1 MMSRWLRFSIIFGSA
16 FGALAL
22 IGLTISLSEPRFFDR
37 YFPALLVING
47 AVALVL
53 LVIVAAM
60 VFRLWRRYRAR
71 QYGSRMAAKMALVT
85 ALIAVIPTAAV
96 YGISAA
102 FLSRSYD
109 ASANAR
115 VEAALD
121 AGVSVTQEALA
132 RQQKATQELSESFAR
147 SLEGT
152 PNSQMLRALMKLLE
166 DQPGTEALVMTG
178 NGAAVAA
185 AGSKINVLVPDLPS
199 LMQLKTAQTAG
210 IYSTVDGDPLQVS
223 KDGGGTSSSN
233 LRVRVIVPIPSLHAA
248 APMQGLL
255 PSEDSQPLYLQ
266 LTQPVEETVAQHAA
280 KLVDGYLEY
289 QRIAYSRSSMLKLY
303 VLTLTL
309 ALLLALFSSIVA
321 SLSFAKRT
329 IAPVLQLEK
338 GTKRVATG
346 DFMPIKE
353 FRGSNE
359 INVLTRS
366 FNAMIKD
373 VSETRR
379 SLESQRFQAE
389 QAQAF
394 LERVLSNI
402 SSGVV
407 VIDRWFTVVSA
418 NEAAQRIMG
427 EMPTAVGS
435 SLRTTLPELA
445 AALEER
451 LHQASET
458 AANSP
463 LEFELHKGEESVPL
477 YIRSTPMALGA
488 QTGFVLVFDDV
499 TQMIKAQKAT
509 AWGEVARRLAHEIKN
524 PLTPIRLAAER
535 LEWKLSGKL
544 TDEKDLAML
553 HKTIA
558 TIVTQV
564 DALKMMVNDFR
575 EYAKLPEAQLRPMSL
590 NAFLVEETGLYRDA
604 GQKVELSLSDDIPPI
619 DADPRQLRQVLHNL
633 VSNSVE
639 AGVEGKPV
647 VVSIRTEPL
656 HSKYHA
662 EETSAVKLT
671 VEDNGSGFSDK
682 ILRSAFEPYI
692 TTKPTGS
699 GLGLPMVK
707 KILDEHG
714 AEITL
719 SNAADPATGAVTG
732 ARVEIVF
739 KASRAR
745 RAGTPEQLTD

>member
-53 LVIVAAM
+53 LVIVSAM
-60 VFRLWRRYRAR
+60 IFRLWRRYRAR
-71 QYGSRMAAKMALVT
+71 QYGSRMSSKMALVT

-121 AGVSVTQEALA
+121 AGVSVTQEALQ
-132 RQQKATQELSESFAR
+132 RQQKATQALSESFAQ

-210 IYSTVDGDPLQVS
+210 IYSTVDGDPLQIG
-223 KDGGGTSSSN
+223 KDGGGSGSSN
-233 LRVRVIVPIPSLHAA
+233 LRVRVIVPIPSLRAS
-248 APMQGLL
+248 APTRGLL
-255 PSEDSQPLYLQ
+255 PSENSQPLYLQ
-266 LTQPVEETVAQHAA
+266 VTQPVEETVAQHAA

-329 IAPVLQLEK
+329 IAPVQQLEK

-379 SLESQRFQAE
+379 SLERQRFQAE
-389 QAQAF
+389 QAQVF

-402 SSGVV
+402 SSGVI

-418 NEAAQRIMG
+418 NKAAQRIMG
-427 EMPTAVGS
+427 EAPTAVGS

-451 LHQASET
+451 LHQPEGTESP
-458 AANSP
+458 P
-463 LEFELHKGEESVPL
+463 LEFELRKGEDSVPL
-477 YIRSTPMALGA
+477 YMRSTPMALGA

-590 NAFLVEETGLYRDA
+590 NAFLIEETGLYRDA
-604 GQKVELSLSDDIPPI
+604 GQRVELSLSDDIPLI

-639 AGVEGKPV
+639 AGTEGKPV

-656 HSKYHA
+656 RAKYDA

-707 KILDEHG
+707 KILDEHS
-714 AEITL
+714 ADIKL

-732 ARVEIVF
+732 ARVEMVF

-745 RAGTPEQLTD
+745 RDGPPEQLTD